1 MSRVADPT
9 TRISLLRAAEEV
21 FAKKGLE
28 AAKVEDIAKRAG
40 CSKGAF
46 YLHFEGKEEAFL
58 QVVESFLARCDGM
71 VAEPADLPDSAE
83 ALMELGLEQDVQ
95 LFEFLWQNRDLLS
108 ILHTCQGQYA
118 YLFEAFHRELRGKV
132 RRWIVALVDR
142 GLYRKDLD
150 VELVATLT
158 VGAFDALANAMLQSE
173 KKPPLREWLVAAR
186 RVFSI
191 GLAADPSRWEDQRV
205 SQILLPDVDVP
216 EPLPSEPTPKARPP
230 RRRSAK

>member
-71 VAEPADLPDSAE
+71 VAEPADLPDSA
-83 ALMELGLEQDVQ
+83 GST
-95 LFEFLWQNRDLLS
+95 S
-108 ILHTCQGQYA
+108 IA
-118 YLFEAFHRELRGKV
+118 
-132 RRWIVALVDR
+132 I
-142 GLYRKDLD
+142 
-150 VELVATLT
+150 
-158 VGAFDALANAMLQSE
+158 
-173 KKPPLREWLVAAR
+173 
-186 RVFSI
+186 
-191 GLAADPSRWEDQRV
+191 
-205 SQILLPDVDVP
+205 
-216 EPLPSEPTPKARPP
+216 
-230 RRRSAK
+230 RRSEIEPISHSASPIMSAAKATGSA

>member
-1 MSRVADPT
+1 
-9 TRISLLRAAEEV
+9 
-21 FAKKGLE
+21 
-28 AAKVEDIAKRAG
+28 
-40 CSKGAF
+40 
-46 YLHFEGKEEAFL
+46 
-58 QVVESFLARCDGM
+58 
-71 VAEPADLPDSAE
+71 
-83 ALMELGLEQDVQ
+83 
-95 LFEFLWQNRDLLS
+95 
-108 ILHTCQGQYA
+108 